1 MCSQELEYELKYFN
15 SAIMPL
21 VEQVAPYIDKFE
33 NLKQFA
39 EVGKINELTRNKEKI
54 IKLGEFQKLQ
64 YERAEKL
71 GMLKFEIFWKKNQNL
86 KFNFQVKIPRS
97 YWHIIMLLLIPSPE
111 ILLF

>member
-1 MCSQELEYELKYFN
+1 
-15 SAIMPL
+15 MPL

-71 GMLKFEIFWKKNQNL
+71 GTLIFDIVRKNQNQ
-86 KFNFQVKIPRS
+86 KFAFQVKIPRS
-97 YWHIIMLLLIPSPE
+97 YWHIIMLLLIPLPE